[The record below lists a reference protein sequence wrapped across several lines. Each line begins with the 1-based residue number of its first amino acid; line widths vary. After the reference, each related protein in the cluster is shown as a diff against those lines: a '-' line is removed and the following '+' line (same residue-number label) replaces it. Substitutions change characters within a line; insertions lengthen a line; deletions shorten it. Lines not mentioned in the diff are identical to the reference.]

1 MQVGLV
7 CQAVREALAQQPGD
21 TTLVSELATLVR
33 EGNQLELCLERVA
46 KARGRK

>member
-1 MQVGLV
+1 M

-21 TTLVSELATLVR
+21 TTLVAELATLVR